1 MYVVSVEVEVLLR
14 RVLNVMVPEKLKAG
28 VKIVPRILNF

>member
-1 MYVVSVEVEVLLR
+1 MYVVSVEVEVVLR
-14 RVLNVMVPEKLKAG
+14 RVLSVMVPEKLKAD